1 MAWTPYMYAVL
12 TWALRKQA
20 AVRPQQA
27 VPMQQAVIRCAN
39 IFDPVN
45 ARDTATSTQDAVK

>member
-1 MAWTPYMYAVL
+1 MYAVL
-12 TWALRKQA
+12 TKALHKHA
-20 AVRPQQA
+20 AVRSQQA

-45 ARDTATSTQDAVK
+45 VRDTVTCMRGAVQ